1 MRGILNSNEV
11 NMATTATPEVPAPSA
26 LSYVTEVKTFYR
38 TEFLTGETNEKG
50 EPKVSM
56 KILNEKSGDNAER
69 TGKLDGKEVT
79 TIEKFSVMEYFANSY
94 DGVKELIPD
103 EAESV
108 AMWNRGVGT
117 KQDNK
122 FRQILSATLEDGSYE
137 YQATDQTYDMRE
149 DLKTP
154 TTRRQSAFEK
164 MQSDLSTIQLTPS
177 MMAAFEE
184 LLAKRKAEMLGG

>member
-1 MRGILNSNEV
+1 
-11 NMATTATPEVPAPSA
+11 MATATQAPSPAPSA
-26 LSYVTEVKTFYR
+26 LAYTTEIKTFYR
-38 TEFLTGETNEKG
+38 TQFLTGETDESG
-50 EPKVSM
+50 QPKVGM
-56 KILNEKSGDNAER
+56 KILNEKAGDNAER
-69 TGKLDGKEVT
+69 TGKLEGKEVT
-79 TIEKFSVMEYFANSY
+79 SIEKASVIEYFANSY

-103 EAESV
+103 ESESV
-108 AMWNRGVGT
+108 AMWNRGVST

-122 FRQILSATLEDGSYE
+122 FRQILSATLDNGEFE
-137 YQATDQTYDMRE
+137 YTALDQAYDMRE